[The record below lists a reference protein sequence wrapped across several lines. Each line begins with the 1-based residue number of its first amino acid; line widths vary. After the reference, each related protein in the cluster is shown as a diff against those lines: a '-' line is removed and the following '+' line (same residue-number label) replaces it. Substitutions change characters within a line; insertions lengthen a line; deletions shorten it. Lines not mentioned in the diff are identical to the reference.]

1 MNPGEQ
7 TGSRDWSKKISK
19 KNLDSKMNKFRNNRI
34 KIRRPGDPEI
44 PENPEIPEI
53 IRTQMSKKRCFAS
66 HVNCH

>member
-7 TGSRDWSKKISK
+7 TGSRDWSKKNFK
-19 KNLDSKMNKFRNNRI
+19 KNLDSKINKFRNNRN

-53 IRTQMSKKRCFAS
+53 IRTQMFKKG
-66 HVNCH
+66 VQQVT